1 MDYARCLVVC
11 CGLSRC
17 CPWSCA
23 MTDVRLVFMTAPDE
37 ALAAQIAG
45 CLVDEE
51 LVACGNIIPGV
62 RSIYRWEGKVCDDPE
77 VLVLFKTLAA
87 KVPLVSERIQAL
99 HPYDNPEVVA
109 VSVEG
114 GSQAYLDWVGAS
126 VRP

>member
-1 MDYARCLVVC
+1 
-11 CGLSRC
+11 
-17 CPWSCA
+17 

-37 ALAAQIAG
+37 ALAAQIAE